1 MCSFLFENTETHSEA
16 DSENRLPENTSNTI
30 TSKWLQAWN
39 RNKNLANGS
48 ALTQRLRITDCLKYP
63 SAKEKTQFCSSWR
76 QLGIQPLAS
85 AAAKSST

>member
-30 TSKWLQAWN
+30 SAKRLQAWN

-48 ALTQRLRITDCLKYP
+48 ALTQRLRITDCLKYT